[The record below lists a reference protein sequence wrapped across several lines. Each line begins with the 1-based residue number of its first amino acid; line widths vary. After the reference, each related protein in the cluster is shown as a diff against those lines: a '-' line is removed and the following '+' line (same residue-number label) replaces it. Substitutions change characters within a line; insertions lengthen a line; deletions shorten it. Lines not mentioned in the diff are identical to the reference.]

1 MPGVSQIDGLKSSKM
16 HYAIKHKVVHNGI
29 KIGGSLKSQL
39 NFPEID
45 DQAEY
50 ESNLGKLKQSLKSM
64 HITNLPNKRGN
75 GMTKTKY
82 INF

>member
-1 MPGVSQIDGLKSSKM
+1 MPGVTQIDGLKSGKM
-16 HYAIKHKVVHNGI
+16 HHIKHKVLYNGV

-39 NFPEID
+39 GFPEID

-50 ESNLGKLKQSLKSM
+50 ETNLGKLKQSLKTM
-64 HITNLPNKRGN
+64 HISNLPNKRGN
-75 GMTKTKY
+75 GMTKNKY